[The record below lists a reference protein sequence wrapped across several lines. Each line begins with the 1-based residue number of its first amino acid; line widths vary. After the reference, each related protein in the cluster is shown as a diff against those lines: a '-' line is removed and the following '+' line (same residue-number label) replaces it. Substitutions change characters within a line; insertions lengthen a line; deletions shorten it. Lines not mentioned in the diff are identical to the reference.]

1 MAKEKLTPTDDGLS
15 IQSITASWFE
25 VGIRYDKTMED
36 GTQKKVTEQYT
47 VDALSFSEAEARI
60 TEEMSAYISG
70 DFKVVTEKVATY
82 GEIFFS
88 DKDADDKWY
97 KVKVAFITIDEKTEK
112 EKRSRVTYLVQANST
127 AKAEKYM
134 HHVMGGTMIDYEV
147 LSVSDTKIM
156 DVFRHSYADKP
167 GNKIPATVAKK
178 MCEQLPEDAI
188 EKVNLMD
195 ENEKSGLFFIGR
207 TLAKPAKYE
216 ERRIVTLQA
225 GSVIADIDMYQGL
238 LHAGMAAKDLT
249 VYLVKLPENM
259 QGPDTDKEE

>member
-1 MAKEKLTPTDDGLS
+1 MAKEKLTDTNDGRS

-88 DKDADDKWY
+88 DKDTDDKWY
-97 KVKVAFITIDEKTEK
+97 KVKVAFITFDEKTEK
-112 EKRSRVTYLVQANST
+112 EKRQRVTYLVQGNST
-127 AKAEKYM
+127 ATAEKYM
-134 HHVMGGTMIDYEV
+134 HHVMAGTMIDYEI

-167 GNKIPATVAKK
+167 GKKIPSTVAKK

-188 EKVNLMD
+188 EKVNLMGD
-195 ENEKSGLFFIGR
+195 DKSGLFFLGR
-207 TLAKPAKYE
+207 TLAKPAKCE
-216 ERRIVTLQA
+216 QTRTVTLYA
-225 GSVIADIDMYQGL
+225 GSVISDIDVYDGL
-238 LHAGMAAKDLT
+238 LQAGMKAKDLT
-249 VYLVKLPENM
+249 VYLVKLPGDM
-259 QGPDTDKEE
+259 QGPDTVKEE